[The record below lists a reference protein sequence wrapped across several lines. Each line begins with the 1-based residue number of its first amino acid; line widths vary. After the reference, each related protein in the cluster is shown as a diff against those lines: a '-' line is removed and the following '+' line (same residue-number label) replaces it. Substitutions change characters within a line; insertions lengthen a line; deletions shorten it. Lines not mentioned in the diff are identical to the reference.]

1 MKRLTEVRRK
11 ARHSRIREKVVG
23 TSQRPRLV
31 VHRSLKN
38 LQVQLVDDEQART
51 IFSMSTTAKELKEK
65 IPYGGNAKAAEI
77 FGEVLAK
84 QIMNKGVKSVV
95 FDRGGY
101 IYHGRV
107 RALAEAL
114 RKGGLTF

>member
-1 MKRLTEVRRK
+1 M
-11 ARHSRIREKVVG
+11 ARHSRIKKKLKGVSE
-23 TSQRPRLV
+23 RPRLV

-38 LQVQLVDDEQART
+38 LQVQLVDDVQAKT
-51 IFSMSTTAKELKEK
+51 VFSMVTSSKELKEK
-65 IPYGGNAKAAEI
+65 IRYAGNIKAAEI
-77 FGEVLAK
+77 FGDILAK
-84 QIMNKGVKSVV
+84 QILAKGIKSVV

-101 IYHGRV
+101 SYHGRV